1 MDQVVILAGG
11 HGRRGEG
18 GLPQAKRSHS
28 EANAGSIGRANAG
41 LGRTGL

>member
-11 HGRRGEG
+11 QG
-18 GLPQAKRSHS
+18 SHS